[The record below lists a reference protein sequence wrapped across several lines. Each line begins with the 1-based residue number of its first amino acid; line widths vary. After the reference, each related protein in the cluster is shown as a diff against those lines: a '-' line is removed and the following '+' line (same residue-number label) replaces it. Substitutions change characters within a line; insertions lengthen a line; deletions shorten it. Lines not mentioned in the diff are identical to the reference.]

1 MVGTLC
7 TPCVNP
13 AKSDPPL
20 KTFDIYQ
27 IRQESNSMQEYC
39 YSYLVLHSQCDPLIR
54 NHSVISAKI
63 QVHSCLIKS

>member
-1 MVGTLC
+1 MVGTLS

-20 KTFDIYQ
+20 NTFDIYQ

-39 YSYLVLHSQCDPLIR
+39 YSHLVLHSQCDP
-54 NHSVISAKI
+54 
-63 QVHSCLIKS
+63 